1 MNLFTRSVY
10 SPVEDEIDF
19 LKLVGLHTALAIDS
33 TRMFTD
39 LQISNLEMARA
50 YDSTLEGW
58 SRAMDLRDRETE
70 GHTLRVTE
78 LTEKLARQ
86 LGIPEECPDPRP
98 ARLPVA

>member
-1 MNLFTRSVY
+1 MY
-10 SPVEDEIDF
+10 SPAEDEIDF

-39 LQISNLEMARA
+39 LQVSNLEMARA

-78 LTEKLARQ
+78 LTEKAGQAVGYSGGNL
-86 LGIPEECPDPRP
+86 DPRP
-98 ARLPVA
+98 PRLPVA